1 MHIFRRI
8 LAQADYERKLQ
19 FVCRMSVECCYVV
32 DFSETKNQGGQTY

>member
-32 DFSETKNQGGQTY
+32 DFCETINQGGQTY